1 MIAALAVLG
10 VGGAA
15 LQADATFSTITARKL
30 VIVGPDN
37 DRRIE
42 LNIVE
47 NGAAALRVFS
57 RNGVQVVDMGS
68 RLGGGRDRHRQRRA
82 RQPDLDHALTP
93 LLGPRPKPHT
103 GTARSRRLPRRTRRR
118 ACGAGLAGRASGP
131 ERSGADL
138 VRSIGSPS
146 SALKAAFCRALWIWA
161 IWAQNSVTAHVV

>member
-1 MIAALAVLG
+1 MDKPQIDALAERVESLERENRTLKRLGVGVIAALTVLG

-42 LNIVE
+42 LDILQ

-68 RLGGGRDRHRQRRA
+68 RLGGRGIVTINDEAGNQIWT
-82 RQPDLDHALTP
+82 TP
-93 LLGPRPKPHT
+93 
-103 GTARSRRLPRRTRRR
+103 
-118 ACGAGLAGRASGP
+118 
-131 ERSGADL
+131 
-138 VRSIGSPS
+138 
-146 SALKAAFCRALWIWA
+146 
-161 IWAQNSVTAHVV
+161 